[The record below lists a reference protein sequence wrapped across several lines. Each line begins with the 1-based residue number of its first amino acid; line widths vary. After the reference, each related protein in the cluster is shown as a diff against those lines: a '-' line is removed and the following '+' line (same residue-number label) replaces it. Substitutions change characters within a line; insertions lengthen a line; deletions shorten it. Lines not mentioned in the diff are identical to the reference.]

1 MYYAGRVVVAPLDAP
16 RFLVK
21 GYNSTPE
28 TWIYPVPLRIGHYYG
43 IAAFMKL
50 FGLPPERAGVDLS
63 MACSILQLAVVALM
77 GLRFFNRWAVLA
89 TLALLSVSPWDLEMS
104 RRVWGDGVCG
114 PLAMVIVWL
123 CAEICVRQRKGPW
136 FAALWICSVYF
147 LLIKET
153 GGFFYGFCVLG
164 LAVESWLRERSWKR
178 VAWISG
184 GAVGTALCSFA
195 IMTALCGGLS
205 AALETI
211 RHNAQSTAGNVY
223 ATVFQNGPWYSFP
236 IGLWVLSPL
245 SAFGAALGLVA
256 LIRRRDSL
264 GDVLSLTK
272 NQRMIATGMGALIVL
287 VIAMATVPAQL
298 KNLRYISFILG
309 PWYLMAGLGLSYL
322 VAGLRKLLGERATV
336 PVMGVAVLVVVASCW
351 SDYSGYRELFLRRG
365 AMDLNIRQVV
375 TFPFE
380 TGG

>member
-1 MYYAGRVVVAPLDAP
+1 
-16 RFLVK
+16 
-21 GYNSTPE
+21 
-28 TWIYPVPLRIGHYYG
+28 
-43 IAAFMKL
+43 
-50 FGLPPERAGVDLS
+50 
-63 MACSILQLAVVALM
+63 
-77 GLRFFNRWAVLA
+77 
-89 TLALLSVSPWDLEMS
+89 
-104 RRVWGDGVCG
+104 
-114 PLAMVIVWL
+114 
-123 CAEICVRQRKGPW
+123 
-136 FAALWICSVYF
+136 
-147 LLIKET
+147 
-153 GGFFYGFCVLG
+153 
-164 LAVESWLRERSWKR
+164 
-178 VAWISG
+178 
-184 GAVGTALCSFA
+184 
-195 IMTALCGGLS
+195 
-205 AALETI
+205 LETI